1 MTINPKSTK
10 PIMGKLPFNMNDAK
24 YPISYIQGKYLLFD
38 VEAIQYFRQKYHIL
52 GILSGTLPQLP
63 QQNIFLGL
71 PLQLTNEE
79 VYYLVNNGAAYI
91 IDDQRVHID
100 YFNGL
105 VDDDRKF
112 LADKRQ
118 KMAIEQ
124 LLTTRAK
131 ENEKKIKIMKKIN
144 KEIPLDTLEYDPTQP
159 VNLTM
164 VPVDTNTKELNRDHL
179 ETFSLGFPEIKRRRY
194 LIFESLVNNGFFL
207 NPGLRF
213 GCDFVAYPG
222 DPLRFHSHYLVNGY
236 NWNDEIPLLLLIGGG
251 RLGTGVKKAWLIGGE
266 EEEQEMH
273 DSTASDENNSATT
286 YRQFSVEWSG
296 FG

>member
-1 MTINPKSTK
+1 
-10 PIMGKLPFNMNDAK
+10 MNDTK
-24 YPISYIQGKYLLFD
+24 FPISYIHGKYLLFD
-38 VEAIQYFRQKYHIL
+38 IEAIKYFREKYHIL

-71 PLQLTNEE
+71 PLQLMKEE
-79 VYYLVNNGAAYI
+79 VYYLVKNGAAFI
-91 IDDQRVHID
+91 INDGNVHEEH
-100 YFNGL
+100 FNSL
-105 VDDDRKF
+105 TDNDRKAI
-112 LADKRQ
+112 ADERQ

-124 LLTTRAK
+124 MLTARTK
-131 ENEKKIKIMKKIN
+131 ENEKKIQIMKKIN
-144 KEIPLDTLEYDPTQP
+144 KEIPLDTLEYDSTKP

-164 VPVDTNTKELNRDHL
+164 VPVDTNTKGLKSDHL
-179 ETFSLGFPEIKRRRY
+179 EASSIGLPEIERSRY
-194 LIFESLVNNGFFL
+194 LIFESLVMNGFFL

-222 DPLRFHSHYLVNGY
+222 DALRFHSHFLVNGY

-266 EEEQEMH
+266 QEQCN
-273 DSTASDENNSATT
+273 SAASDDNNLDRK
-286 YRQFSVEWSG
+286 YRQYSIEWSG